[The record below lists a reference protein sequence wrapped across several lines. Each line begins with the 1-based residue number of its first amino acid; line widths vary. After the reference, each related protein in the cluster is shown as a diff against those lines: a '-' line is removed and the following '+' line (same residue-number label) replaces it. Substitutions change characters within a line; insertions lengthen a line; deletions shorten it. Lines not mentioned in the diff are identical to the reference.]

1 MSRITGSSAALTVR
15 PDATVHGCERVC
27 AAYRGSTL
35 PRQSLG
41 FGSLTGPPDG
51 MAFRSPRSSD
61 AARRELG
68 STKVT
73 IWLGRKL
80 VPRYVAFLRGVSPM
94 NAKMPALKSCFE
106 AEGFSGVRTLLS
118 SGNVVFNARSLSLA
132 TLERRA
138 QNTMQAELGR
148 SFDTFVRS
156 TEYLRE
162 LIESDPFAEFGLPPE
177 AKRVITF
184 LRRPADPKVT
194 LPFERDGVSILKFTG
209 SEVLAAY
216 LPGPKGRQRGL
227 LSR

>member
-1 MSRITGSSAALTVR
+1 MCRGLLVLARRSRCGLTQRSTAA
-15 PDATVHGCERVC
+15 ERVC

-138 QNTMQAELGR
+138 REHNAGR
-148 SFDTFVRS
+148 ARS
-156 TEYLRE
+156 QL
-162 LIESDPFAEFGLPPE
+162 
-177 AKRVITF
+177 
-184 LRRPADPKVT
+184 
-194 LPFERDGVSILKFTG
+194 
-209 SEVLAAY
+209 
-216 LPGPKGRQRGL
+216 
-227 LSR
+227 